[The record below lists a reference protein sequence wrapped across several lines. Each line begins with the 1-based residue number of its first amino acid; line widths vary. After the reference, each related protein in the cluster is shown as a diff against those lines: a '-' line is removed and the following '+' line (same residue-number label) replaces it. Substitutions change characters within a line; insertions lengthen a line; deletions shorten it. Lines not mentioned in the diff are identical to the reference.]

1 MTIRH
6 DPHDGDR
13 PVDLSA
19 LRPND
24 ARERRDAL
32 AARIVA
38 AAGPELA
45 RRRVRAAARFGGAS
59 LVDGVVALVARFS
72 APALIAAAAALLVAV
87 AASRVATSEASSGDL
102 IASSETLSDETV
114 RQALRAGVDP
124 GAAWI
129 TQQRVPSA
137 EEIVGGADEGDQE

>member
-45 RRRVRAAARFGGAS
+45 RRRGRAAARLGRVS
-59 LVDGVVALVARFS
+59 LVDGVVSLVARFS
-72 APALIAAAAALLVAV
+72 APALVAAAVALLVAI
-87 AASRVATSEASSGDL
+87 AASRVVTPDAPGDL

-114 RQALRAGVDP
+114 RQALRDGVDA

-137 EEIVGGADEGDQE
+137 EEIVGGADEGGQE